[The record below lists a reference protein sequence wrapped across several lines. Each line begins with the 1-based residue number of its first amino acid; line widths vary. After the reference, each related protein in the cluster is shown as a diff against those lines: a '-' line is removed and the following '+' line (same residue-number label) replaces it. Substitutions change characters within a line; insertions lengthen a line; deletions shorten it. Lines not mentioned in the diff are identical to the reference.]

1 MTSGNWSTSRKSISL
16 PDLFCFFL
24 NRFRSGLIVSVFWK
38 LRWFFRQQWR
48 RYLVAIIALV
58 VVGFAVLVPPW
69 ITGRVVDAIAQQTLT
84 MGALLGYVGIVL
96 GIAVVSYAMRVI
108 WRVALFGASYELAN
122 QLRQQIYSHLTRQPS
137 SFFQQH
143 GTGDLMARSTND
155 IQAVEM
161 TAGEAVLAL
170 FDGALTGLLV
180 LTVLVTLISWEL
192 TLIALI
198 PWPIVGYF
206 MWRFGQELHE
216 SFRLAQARFSDLNDK
231 VQESLA
237 GVRLIRAFGRESVED
252 DQFNAIAREANE
264 ANQRVARTDSKYD
277 PAISLAVGMSFLLS
291 IGGGAWFI
299 VQGVMTLGQLTS
311 FTLYLGFMIWP
322 MFAVGWMLN
331 LVERGQ
337 AAYNRIEELLHTEPA
352 IADTGHMRDAVEPS
366 LNLRIERY
374 QHTADAE
381 PALKGVDIDVPAGS
395 LLGIVGPTGAGKSTL
410 LDLLVRLQEGPEV
423 DIRLG
428 GVPLQDFTLHNLR
441 HHLAVVPQ
449 TPFLFSASI
458 ADNIAMGAMDAGQEA
473 IERVARIA
481 EIHDDILRFPQGY
494 QTLVGERGVTLSGG
508 QKQRLA
514 IARALLL
521 DAPVLILDDALSA
534 VDVRTEQSILTHLR
548 EARAGRTTLIACHRL
563 TAIET
568 ADQIVALQQGEIIE
582 HGTHLELLARQ
593 GWYRRTYDY
602 QQLEQAVE
610 DGR

>member
-1 MTSGNWSTSRKSISL
+1 M
-16 PDLFCFFL
+16 
-24 NRFRSGLIVSVFWK
+24 SVFWN

-48 RYLVAIIALV
+48 RYLVAIVALV
-58 VVGFAVLVPPW
+58 IVGFAVLVPPW
-69 ITGRVVDAIAQQTLT
+69 ITGRVVDAIAQETLT
-84 MGALLGYVGIVL
+84 LGSLSRYVGIML

-137 SFFQQH
+137 RFFQQH

-192 TLIALI
+192 TLIALV

-231 VQESLA
+231 VQESLS
-237 GVRLIRAFGRESVED
+237 GVRLIRAFGRETVED
-252 DQFNAIAREANE
+252 NQFNAIARQANA

-277 PAISLAVGMSFLLS
+277 PAISLAVGLSFLLS
-291 IGGGAWFI
+291 VGGGAWFI
-299 VQGVMTLGQLTS
+299 VQGNMTLGQLTS

-352 IADTGHMRDAVEPS
+352 IADLGQMRDIVEPS
-366 LNLRIERY
+366 LSIHIARY
-374 QHTADAE
+374 QHSAEAE
-381 PALKGVDIDVPAGS
+381 PALSEVAIEVPAGAM
-395 LLGIVGPTGAGKSTL
+395 LGIVGPTGAGKSTL
-410 LDLLVRLQEGPEV
+410 LDLLVRLQEGPQAR
-423 DIRLG
+423 IALG

-458 ADNIAMGAMDAGQEA
+458 ADNIAMGAIGSDQAA
-473 IERVARIA
+473 IEQVARIA

-534 VDVRTEQSILTHLR
+534 VDVRTEQRILTHLR

-568 ADQIVALQQGEIIE
+568 ADETVVLQQGRIIE
-582 HGTHLELLARQ
+582 RGTHDQLLALG
-593 GWYRRTYDY
+593 GWYRRTFDY
-602 QQLEQAVE
+602 QQLEQTVE
-610 DGR
+610 AGQ